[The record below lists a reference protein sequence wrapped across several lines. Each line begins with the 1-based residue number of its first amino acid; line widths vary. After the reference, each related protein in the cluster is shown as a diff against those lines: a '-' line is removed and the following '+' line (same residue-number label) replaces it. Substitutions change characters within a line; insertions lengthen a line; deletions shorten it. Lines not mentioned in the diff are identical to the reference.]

1 VNVQEEVDPGLVHF
15 GQHGM
20 DLRRSLERRR
30 LVVVV
35 HGGPFSIL
43 VGADRIRPKVSENGS
58 VGTLRACERG
68 RRLLGKRAS
77 IEMATITAHGAYHA
91 WNYVQTI
98 PFQHDLGRIVQR
110 SVGTDPQQTMQEPL
124 REKLGHRLAWMLTML
139 DPSSQFP
146 IPDGDTFYFAPFQS
160 SSERFDGGIVV
171 AENPSLRGDL
181 GGAIGDQLEMTVV
194 GVGRPVREERGSVD
208 RVNL

>member
-1 VNVQEEVDPGLVHF
+1 
-15 GQHGM
+15 
-20 DLRRSLERRR
+20 
-30 LVVVV
+30 
-35 HGGPFSIL
+35 
-43 VGADRIRPKVSENGS
+43 
-58 VGTLRACERG
+58 
-68 RRLLGKRAS
+68 
-77 IEMATITAHGAYHA
+77 
-91 WNYVQTI
+91 
-98 PFQHDLGRIVQR
+98 
-110 SVGTDPQQTMQEPL
+110 
-124 REKLGHRLAWMLTML
+124 ML

-208 RVNL
+208 RVNLRPREFPIDVLRAEVATPGCIVAGFEAAARVANGGARPRVRIGYGVGVGHHVSDGEKFDAVVVVVSSFSVCVFRSFVFSAGGGGARRETAHEGPKRKVLHVRNLLQLRVHVCIHVRNT